1 MDETDLLILK
11 LLEEN
16 AKIDMSDLATMTE
29 ISTVEAE
36 SRIKVMEDSGVIRRY
51 SAVINWEQAG
61 RTPVLA
67 VLELKVSP
75 ERDFG
80 YDRIADRIARFS
92 EVKALRLMTGAYD
105 LELLVS
111 GKNMHEIARFVAE
124 HIAPMDRIR
133 ETATHIVMKI
143 YKENGDTSTE
153 REVGERL
160 PFSF

>member
-1 MDETDLLILK
+1 MDETDLIILK

-16 AKIDMSDLATMTE
+16 AKINIADLAIMTE
-29 ISTVEAE
+29 ISAPEAE
-36 SRIKVMEDSGVIRRY
+36 VRIKDMEDAGVIRRY
-51 SAVINWEQAG
+51 SAVINWELAG
-61 RTPVLA
+61 QTPVLA

-111 GKNMHEIARFVAE
+111 GRNMQEIARFVAE

-143 YKENGDTSTE
+143 YKENGDVFFE